1 MRAALRLLS
10 GHSGR
15 LAAAAALSAAMVLA
29 GIGLLATSGYLIGR
43 AALRPDTVLALMV
56 AVTGVRFFGL
66 TRAAVRYAERLVS
79 HDLTLRVL
87 ATLRRRVYA
96 RLVPLA
102 PLDLDG
108 QRSTDLVGRLVADV
122 DELQSIYLRGVVP
135 LLAAGLVTL
144 VSVALIAL
152 LSSGAALA
160 TLALLAAAGV
170 AQPALLAL
178 LGRRLG
184 HREAALRSA
193 RRVALLDTLQG
204 AQELWVYGRS
214 ADFLARLATL
224 DAKLA
229 RLASGRARLEGLR
242 DGSGA
247 LLGMLAPWVIV
258 ITALPKVTA
267 GHLAPLLLLPLA
279 LGVSAAFE
287 AMAPLS
293 EAFERWGRTRAA
305 AMRIDQVLT
314 RTPRV
319 RDPDRP
325 APLPE
330 RATLRL
336 EGASFDYGRG
346 VALEEIDLE
355 LAPGRRIAVVGAS
368 GSGKSTLLRLLVR
381 FADPTRGSVTMGGVD
396 LRALRQEEV
405 RSRIAAVPQAVTLFN
420 ASVRANLAIARPGAP
435 DEALWSALARAELD
449 TVVGALPEGLDSIV
463 GEFGSRLSMGERQR
477 LAIARALLKRAPLL
491 LLDEPTA
498 HLDTLTERRVLR
510 ALLEPR
516 PDLGVV
522 LATHR
527 LVGLESVDEILVLDR
542 GRVVQRGPHARLA
555 TQPGPFRAL
564 RSAALDALERPAEPI
579 VAEAHPTA

>member
-10 GHSGR
+10 GHGGR
-15 LAAAAALSAAMVLA
+15 LAAAAALAAAMVLA

-43 AALRPDTVLALMV
+43 AALRPDTILALMV

-108 QRSTDLVGRLVADV
+108 QRSSDLVGRLVADV
-122 DELQSIYLRGVVP
+122 DELQSIYLKGVVP
-135 LLAAGLVTL
+135 LLAAGLVT
-144 VSVALIAL
+144 VVTVGLIAL
-152 LSSGAALA
+152 LSPSAAWA
-160 TLALLAAAGV
+160 TLALLAGAGLV
-170 AQPALLAL
+170 QPALLGL

-184 HREAALRSA
+184 RREAALRNE

-214 ADFLARLATL
+214 ADYLAHLAAL

-247 LLGMLAPWVIV
+247 LLGMLAPWVV
-258 ITALPKVTA
+258 VVAALPQVTA
-267 GHLAPLLLLPLA
+267 GRLAPLLLLPLA
-279 LGVSAAFE
+279 LGVSGAFE
-287 AMAPLS
+287 AMAPLA

-305 AMRIDQVLT
+305 ATRIDQVLA

-325 APLPE
+325 APLPQG
-330 RATLRL
+330 ATLQTV
-336 EGASFDYGRG
+336 GASFDYGRG
-346 VALEEIDLE
+346 MALEAIDLKLE
-355 LAPGRRIAVVGAS
+355 PGRRIAVVGTS
-368 GSGKSTLLRLLVR
+368 GSGKSTLMRLLVR

-396 LRALRQEEV
+396 LRALRQEDV
-405 RSRIAAVPQAVTLFN
+405 RSRIAMVPQTVTLFN
-420 ASVRANLAIARPGAP
+420 ASVRANLAIARPGAS
-435 DEALWSALARAELD
+435 DETLWNALARADLD
-449 TVVGALPEGLDSIV
+449 TVVRALPDGLDSIV

-498 HLDTLTERRVLR
+498 HLDVLTERRVLQT
-510 ALLEPR
+510 LLEPR
-516 PDLGVV
+516 PDVGVV

-527 LVGLESVDEILVLDR
+527 LVGLEAVDEILVLER
-542 GRVVQRGPHARLA
+542 GRVVQRGPHALL
-555 TQPGPFRAL
+555 TKQPGPFRAL
-564 RSAALDALERPAEPI
+564 RGTLLDARERPFEARA
-579 VAEAHPTA
+579 AEAGSTA